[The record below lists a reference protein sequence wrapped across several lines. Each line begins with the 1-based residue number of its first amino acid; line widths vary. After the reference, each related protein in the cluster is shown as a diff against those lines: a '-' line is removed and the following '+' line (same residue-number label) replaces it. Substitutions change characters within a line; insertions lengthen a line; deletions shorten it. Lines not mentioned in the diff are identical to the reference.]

1 MKINRLIVNSYRNLT
16 DIDITF
22 PNSNMI
28 AFIGNNGSGKSN
40 LLELIAQVFAY
51 AKNCLTK
58 GKNYPLAEELEK
70 CEIDYIYN
78 GEQYAL
84 KFDSGS
90 ILFVHNLA
98 EIVKKSKI
106 ENILPKSI
114 FLYYSGETKRLAEI
128 ESRTIDEKYGN
139 ALKSNKFNGYKFIEY
154 FSVNDL
160 DILLLTAAV
169 YQGKLADIVAKY
181 TNGLRF
187 YQLFSLIIA
196 NPKKSS
202 VPGGEY
208 FGAVGFVKAF
218 LDEMRRYVSRTE
230 EIDNYLNQKRKA
242 YAMHFDEIDELKNV
256 ADGPSDFFA
265 KMKAL
270 KNSGYLEKV
279 FVSFRNDNQL
289 VIWNYLSEGEKQI
302 LLMKLLTEI
311 TSMDD
316 CLYLFDE
323 FDSFLHLNWQRS
335 FSSMFAGLDTNG
347 QVLFTTH
354 SPATISGMKRESVF
368 IMEKGGI
375 RPAPS
380 ETFNRSLDE
389 IMEEQMLVTMRPKVF
404 TDLEREFRNAVVH
417 NRKDVA
423 LAKLE
428 QIREIVGDDD
438 PFFITASM
446 ALRRME

>member
-1 MKINRLIVNSYRNLT
+1 MRIREISVKNYRNLK
-16 DIDITF
+16 DINVSF
-22 PNSNMI
+22 PDSNII

-58 GKNYPLAEELEK
+58 GKNYFLADELEK
-70 CEIDYIYN
+70 CEIDYVYK
-78 GEQYAL
+78 GEQYVL
-84 KFDSGS
+84 KFDRGNV
-90 ILFVHNLA
+90 LFVHDLA
-98 EIVKKSKI
+98 EIVKKSEI

-154 FSVNDL
+154 FSVKDL

-169 YQGKLADIVAKY
+169 YQGKLTDIVAKY

-187 YQLFSLIIA
+187 NQLFSLFITS
-196 NPKKSS
+196 PKKSS
-202 VPGGEY
+202 APGGEY

-218 LDEMRRYVSRTE
+218 LDEMRRYVSKTE
-230 EIDNYLNQKRKA
+230 EKNNSLNQKRQL
-242 YAMHFDEIDELKNV
+242 YAMHFDRVNEIKNV
-256 ADGPSDFFA
+256 ASGPSDFFA

-270 KNSGYLEKV
+270 KNSGYLDKV
-279 FVSFRNDNQL
+279 FIGFRKEEQF
-289 VIWNYLSEGEKQI
+289 IPINYLSEGEKQV

-335 FSSMFAGLDTNG
+335 FSSMFAGLETNG

-354 SPATISGMKRESVF
+354 SPATISGMKHINVF
-368 IMEKGGI
+368 IMDSGQVF
-375 RPAPS
+375 PTNS
-380 ETFNRSLDE
+380 ETYNRALNE
-389 IMEEQMLVTMRPKVF
+389 IMEEQMDVGMRSPNVERLYDEFKQCIADENKERALFIMSELTEILDENDPLFIKMRLV
-404 TDLEREFRNAVVH
+404 
-417 NRKDVA
+417 
-423 LAKLE
+423 
-428 QIREIVGDDD
+428 
-438 PFFITASM
+438 
-446 ALRRME
+446 LRRI